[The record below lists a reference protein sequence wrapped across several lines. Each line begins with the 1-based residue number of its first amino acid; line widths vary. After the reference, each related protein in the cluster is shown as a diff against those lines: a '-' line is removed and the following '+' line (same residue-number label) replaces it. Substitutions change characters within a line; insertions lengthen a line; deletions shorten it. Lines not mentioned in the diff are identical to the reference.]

1 MENNLIV
8 GDSQILELSKKEI
21 TAMAEASIV
30 NIDYVDVIR
39 LSAQVAKFQLLISE
53 MEKQIKDKL
62 FVDLR
67 KFEGSKVTAY
77 GIDFSEM
84 EGGVKY
90 DYSETESW
98 CKLQFEIDRLK
109 EKQKEVEVFCKALK
123 GSVKMLDEETGEL
136 MEFCPPSKSS
146 TTTIKKVIK

>member
-1 MENNLIV
+1 MKNELMAV
-8 GDSQILELSKKEI
+8 DGQILDLNKKEI
-21 TAMAEASIV
+21 AQMAESFMANADSINTV
-30 NIDYVDVIR
+30 K
-39 LSAQVAKFQLLISE
+39 LAAQLAKFQLLASE
-53 MEKQIKDKL
+53 MDKHIKEHL

-67 KFEGSKVTAY
+67 QNKDSKLSAY
-77 GIDFSEM
+77 GVDFSEM

-109 EKQKEVEVFCKALK
+109 DKQKEIEAFCKALK
-123 GSVKMLDEETGEL
+123 SKVSILDEETGEL
-136 MEFCPPSKSS
+136 AEFYPPSRTS

>member
-1 MENNLIV
+1 MENNLIAV
-8 GDSQILELSKKEI
+8 DSQILDLSKKEI
-21 TAMAEASIV
+21 TQMAEAVMLNADSI
-30 NIDYVDVIR
+30 DVVK
-39 LSAQVAKFQLLISE
+39 LAAQSAKFQLLASE
-53 MEKQIKDKL
+53 IDKQIKDHL
-62 FVDLR
+62 FSDLR

-90 DYSETESW
+90 DYLETESW
-98 CKLQFEIDRLK
+98 VNLQNQIDALK
-109 EKQKEVEVFCKALK
+109 EKQKDVEAFCKALK
-123 GSVKMLDEETGEL
+123 APVKMLDEETGEL

>member
-1 MENNLIV
+1 MKNELMAV
-8 GDSQILELSKKEI
+8 DGQILDLSKKEI
-21 TAMAEASIV
+21 AQMAESFMAHPESINV
-30 NIDYVDVIR
+30 VK
-39 LSAQVAKFQLLISE
+39 LAAQLAKFQLLASE
-53 MEKQIKDKL
+53 MDKHIKDHL

-67 KFEGSKVTAY
+67 QNKDSKLSAFGV
-77 GIDFSEM
+77 DFSEM

-109 EKQKEVEVFCKALK
+109 EKQKEVEAFCKALK
-123 GSVKMLDEETGEL
+123 SKTSTLDEETGEL
-136 MEFCPPSKSS
+136 MDFYPPSKIS

>member
-1 MENNLIV
+1 MKNELMAV
-8 GDSQILELSKKEI
+8 DGQILDLSKKEI
-21 TAMAEASIV
+21 AQMAESFMANADSINTV
-30 NIDYVDVIR
+30 K
-39 LSAQVAKFQLLISE
+39 LAAQLAKFQLLASE
-53 MEKQIKDKL
+53 MDKHIKEHL

-67 KFEGSKVTAY
+67 QNKDSKLSAFGV
-77 GIDFSEM
+77 DFSEM

-109 EKQKEVEVFCKALK
+109 DKQKEIEAFCKALK
-123 GSVKMLDEETGEL
+123 SKVSILDEETGEL
-136 MEFCPPSKSS
+136 ADFYPPSKSS

>member
-1 MENNLIV
+1 MKNELMTID
-8 GDSQILELSKKEI
+8 GQILDLSKKEI
-21 TAMAEASIV
+21 TQLAESFLVNVDSINV
-30 NIDYVDVIR
+30 VK
-39 LSAQVAKFQLLISE
+39 LAAQSAKFQLLASE
-53 MEKQIKDKL
+53 IDKHIKDHL

-67 KFEGSKVTAY
+67 QNKDGKLSAFGV
-77 GIDFSEM
+77 DFSEM

-109 EKQKEVEVFCKALK
+109 DKQKEVEAFCKALK
-123 GSVKMLDEETGEL
+123 GKVSILDEETGEL
-136 MEFCPPSKSS
+136 ADFYPPSKSS

>member
-1 MENNLIV
+1 MKNELMAV
-8 GDSQILELSKKEI
+8 DGQILDLSKKEI
-21 TAMAEASIV
+21 AQMAESFMANPESMNIV
-30 NIDYVDVIR
+30 K
-39 LSAQVAKFQLLISE
+39 LAAQLAKFQLLASE
-53 MEKQIKDKL
+53 MDKHIKDHL

-67 KFEGSKVTAY
+67 QNKDSKLSAFGV
-77 GIDFSEM
+77 DFSEM

-109 EKQKEVEVFCKALK
+109 EKQKEVEAFCKALK
-123 GSVKMLDEETGEL
+123 SKTSTLDEETGEL
-136 MEFCPPSKSS
+136 MDFYPPSKTS

>member
-1 MENNLIV
+1 MKNELMAV
-8 GDSQILELSKKEI
+8 DGQILDLSKKEI
-21 TAMAEASIV
+21 AQMAESFMANADAINIV
-30 NIDYVDVIR
+30 K
-39 LSAQVAKFQLLISE
+39 LAAQLAKFQLLASE
-53 MEKQIKDKL
+53 MDKHIKDHL

-67 KFEGSKVTAY
+67 QNKDSKLSAFGV
-77 GIDFSEM
+77 DFSEM

-109 EKQKEVEVFCKALK
+109 EKQKEVEAFCKALK
-123 GSVKMLDEETGEL
+123 SKTSTLDDETGEL
-136 MEFCPPSKSS
+136 VDFYPPSKTS

>member
-1 MENNLIV
+1 MKNELMAV
-8 GDSQILELSKKEI
+8 DGQILDLNKKEI
-21 TAMAEASIV
+21 AQMAESFMANADSINTV
-30 NIDYVDVIR
+30 K
-39 LSAQVAKFQLLISE
+39 LAAQLAKFQLLASE
-53 MEKQIKDKL
+53 MDKHIKEHL

-67 KFEGSKVTAY
+67 QNKDSKLSAY
-77 GIDFSEM
+77 GVDFSEM

-109 EKQKEVEVFCKALK
+109 DKQKEIEAFCKALK
-123 GSVKMLDEETGEL
+123 SKVSILDEETGEL
-136 MEFCPPSKSS
+136 AEFYPPSKSS

>member
-1 MENNLIV
+1 MKNELMAV
-8 GDSQILELSKKEI
+8 DGQILDLSKKEI
-21 TAMAEASIV
+21 AQMAESFMANADSINTV
-30 NIDYVDVIR
+30 K
-39 LSAQVAKFQLLISE
+39 LAAQLAKFQLLASE
-53 MEKQIKDKL
+53 MDKHIKEHL

-67 KFEGSKVTAY
+67 QNKDSKLSAFGV
-77 GIDFSEM
+77 DFSEM

-109 EKQKEVEVFCKALK
+109 EKQKEIEAFCKALK
-123 GSVKMLDEETGEL
+123 SKVSILDEETGEL
-136 MEFCPPSKSS
+136 ADFYPPSKSS

>member
-8 GDSQILELSKKEI
+8 GDSQIIELSKKEI

-90 DYSETESW
+90 EYSETESW
-98 CKLQFEIDRLK
+98 VNLQNQIDALK
-109 EKQKEVEVFCKALK
+109 EKQKDVEAFCKALK
-123 GSVKMLDEETGEL
+123 APVKMLDEETGEL

>member
-1 MENNLIV
+1 MAV
-8 GDSQILELSKKEI
+8 DGQILDLSKKEI
-21 TAMAEASIV
+21 AQMAESFMANADSINTV
-30 NIDYVDVIR
+30 K
-39 LSAQVAKFQLLISE
+39 LAAQLAKFQLLASE
-53 MEKQIKDKL
+53 MDKHIKEHL

-67 KFEGSKVTAY
+67 QNKDSKLSAFGV
-77 GIDFSEM
+77 DFSEM

-109 EKQKEVEVFCKALK
+109 EKQKDIEAFCKALK
-123 GSVKMLDEETGEL
+123 SKTSTLDEETGEL
-136 MEFCPPSKSS
+136 MDFYPPSKTS

>member
-1 MENNLIV
+1 MKNELMAID
-8 GDSQILELSKKEI
+8 GQILELSKKEI
-21 TAMAEASIV
+21 TQMAENFMANADSINTV
-30 NIDYVDVIR
+30 K
-39 LSAQVAKFQLLISE
+39 LAAQLAKFQLLASE
-53 MEKQIKDKL
+53 MDKHIKDHL

-67 KFEGSKVTAY
+67 QNKDSKLTAF
-77 GIDFSEM
+77 GVEFSEM

-109 EKQKEVEVFCKALK
+109 EKQKEVEAFCKALK
-123 GSVKMLDEETGEL
+123 SKTSTLDEETGEL
-136 MEFCPPSKSS
+136 MDFYPPSKTS

>member
-30 NIDYVDVIR
+30 NIDYVDVIK

-53 MEKQIKDKL
+53 LEKQIKDKL
-62 FVDLR
+62 FTDLR
-67 KFEGSKVTAY
+67 KFQGSKVTAY

-109 EKQKEVEVFCKALK
+109 EKQKEVETFCKALK
-123 GSVKMLDEETGEL
+123 APAKMLDEETGEL
-136 MEFCPPSKSS
+136 MDFYPPAKSS